1 MVVQQILGRSYASFF
16 RFQGLTTVWGCL
28 MSQHCL
34 SFVWMASDSS
44 NDTKPLSYYLSFGRF
59 GLFSFLTEVRLGLN
73 DSVLRLE
80 IDASIFVVYHAKLVN
95 ELTIWPQKTLA
106 MFTMMFNSVTS
117 AYIVGLF
124 RREWTRFP
132 GISLVRFSVENKQTL
147 CIQIHVFDCCY

>member
-1 MVVQQILGRSYASFF
+1 
-16 RFQGLTTVWGCL
+16 

-34 SFVWMASDSS
+34 SFVRMASDSS
-44 NDTKPLSYYLSFGRF
+44 NDTQPLSYFLSFGRF
-59 GLFSFLTEVRLGLN
+59 GLFSFLAGVQLGLN

-124 RREWTRFP
+124 RRE
-132 GISLVRFSVENKQTL
+132 
-147 CIQIHVFDCCY
+147 